1 MQGKKAGCDNVAKY
15 ASNLAEYR
23 APSLPLPSTYNWIKL
38 EITMRTV
45 RPSGALSSAA
55 AGTWH
60 CWMCSSVA
68 PAPVLNT
75 VQFCDLAAADNE
87 SRFKILLCRY
97 IYLPIY
103 MFSVK
108 VEKFLCL
115 CCNEM
120 FCLLLYET
128 MFTGYEWTVKCV
140 IILSKC
146 FIVLGSWWIL
156 IRAVIAV
163 TIRLGCC

>member
-1 MQGKKAGCDNVAKY
+1 MWLNMPPIWRSIAPPPSPPLNLQLDQAGNHNEDGPPFRCSIYCLLQAHDIAGCVT
-15 ASNLAEYR
+15 
-23 APSLPLPSTYNWIKL
+23 P
-38 EITMRTV
+38 
-45 RPSGALSSAA
+45 
-55 AGTWH
+55 
-60 CWMCSSVA
+60 A
-68 PAPVLNT
+68 PAPVLNS

-87 SRFKILLCRY
+87 SRFKILL
-97 IYLPIY
+97 YLFTYAYVQLY

-115 CCNEM
+115 CRNEM
-120 FCLLLYET
+120 FCLLLYEA

>member
-1 MQGKKAGCDNVAKY
+1 MWLNMPPIWRSIAPPPSPPLNLQLDQAGNHNEDGPPFRCSIYCLLQAHDIAGCVT
-15 ASNLAEYR
+15 
-23 APSLPLPSTYNWIKL
+23 P
-38 EITMRTV
+38 
-45 RPSGALSSAA
+45 
-55 AGTWH
+55 
-60 CWMCSSVA
+60 A
-68 PAPVLNT
+68 PAPVLNS

-87 SRFKILLCRY
+87 SRFKILL
-97 IYLPIY
+97 YLFTYAYVQLY

-115 CCNEM
+115 CRNEM
-120 FCLLLYET
+120 CCLLLYEA